1 MVGPINKKEDG
12 IKSGKDSKTSTEQE
26 VQWRVRPRPGAP
38 EIERLSKEL
47 NMDPLL
53 AQLLLQRGIS
63 DKERART
70 FFRPKLSQLH
80 DPFLM
85 KDMDR
90 AVERIETAIKR
101 GEKILVYGDYDVD
114 GTTAVALMSS
124 FLMEAY
130 PQVDTYIPDRY
141 KEGYGLS
148 FKGIEY
154 ALDNDMTLII
164 ALDCGV
170 KALEQIAHAK
180 EKGVDVIV
188 CDHHLPGGQ
197 LPAAVAILDP
207 KREDCGYPY
216 KELCGCGVGFKLIQ
230 ALGQRRGR
238 DIKDLIPYLDLVATA
253 IGADVVPLTGE
264 NRVLAHFG
272 LRVINSRPRMG
283 LKALMDL
290 GKKKTLNLR
299 DVVFQIAPKINAAGR
314 IDHGEQA
321 VALLRAAD
329 YATARVLALE
339 IEAFNVERRALD
351 KEITQEALALIL
363 EKGEEERFSS
373 VVYKEE
379 WHKGVIGIVATRLTE
394 TYYRPTLVF
403 TKSGDRLAASARSV
417 NGFDIYQALERCSQ
431 HLEQFG
437 GHAFAAGLTLLE
449 ERYEA
454 FKEAFEEVVRE
465 GLDSKRPQREL
476 DIDALIDLERIDD
489 NLMYF
494 LKQFA
499 PFGPG
504 NPLPVFMAQD
514 LRDSG
519 HARRVGAEGEH
530 LKAHLV
536 QESGKGFAAIGFGL
550 GQKLAT
556 LQGNDS
562 VDAVFSLDENQWNG
576 MVEIQMNLSD
586 LR

>member
-1 MVGPINKKEDG
+1 
-12 IKSGKDSKTSTEQE
+12 
-26 VQWRVRPRPGAP
+26 
-38 EIERLSKEL
+38 
-47 NMDPLL
+47 MDPLL

-63 DKERART
+63 DKESART

-90 AVERIETAIKR
+90 AVERIETAMEK

-124 FLMEAY
+124 FLMETHQLVA
-130 PQVDTYIPDRY
+130 TYIPDRY

-148 FKGIEY
+148 YQGIEY
-154 ALDNDMTLII
+154 ALDNEMTLII

-170 KALEQIAHAK
+170 KAVEQIAHARA
-180 EKGVDVIV
+180 KGVDVIV
-188 CDHHLPGGQ
+188 CDHHFPGHELP
-197 LPAAVAILDP
+197 PAIAILDP

-230 ALGQRRGR
+230 ALGARRGG
-238 DIKDLIPYLDLVATA
+238 DIKDLVPYLDLVATA

-272 LRVINSRPRMG
+272 LRALNSRPRMG
-283 LKALMDL
+283 LKALIDL

-314 IDHGEQA
+314 IDHGAQA
-321 VALLRAAD
+321 VALLNAPD
-329 YATARVLALE
+329 YGTARAHALE
-339 IEAFNVERRALD
+339 IEAFNQERRALD
-351 KEITQEALALIL
+351 KEITQEALALIR
-363 EKGEEERFSS
+363 EKGEEDRFSS
-373 VVYKEE
+373 VVYKED

-417 NGFDIYQALERCSQ
+417 KGFDIYQALEGCSQ
-431 HLEQFG
+431 YLEQFG
-437 GHAFAAGLTLLE
+437 GHTFAAGLTLLE
-449 ERYEA
+449 DRYEA
-454 FKEAFEEVVRE
+454 FKQAFEEVVRE
-465 GLDSKRPQREL
+465 RLDAKPPQREL
-476 DIDALIDLERIDD
+476 DIDALIELDRIDGT
-489 NLMYF
+489 LMHY

-519 HARRVGAEGEH
+519 HARRVGADGEH

-550 GQKLAT
+550 GQKLAS
-556 LQGNDS
+556 LQGNDP

-576 MVEIQMNLSD
+576 MVEIQLNLSD